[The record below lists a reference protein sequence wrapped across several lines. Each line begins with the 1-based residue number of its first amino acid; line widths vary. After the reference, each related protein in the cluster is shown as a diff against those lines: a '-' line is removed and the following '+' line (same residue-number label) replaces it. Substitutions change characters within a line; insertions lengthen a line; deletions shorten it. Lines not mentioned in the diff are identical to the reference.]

1 MATTQRIVI
10 EAVPAVNVTVGLIG
24 QEYVIPV
31 PKTTLGLIVAERM
44 QAAKDDPTVL
54 MKELKSWVMST
65 FGKKQGEKVWARL
78 FDPNDQLDIQH
89 ISDLLNQLT
98 ELGVNPTT

>member
-10 EAVPAVNVTVGLIG
+10 EAVPAVNVTVGLVG

-44 QAAKDDPTVL
+44 QAAKDDPSKL
-54 MKELKSWVMST
+54 MDELKSWVFST
-65 FGKKQGEKVWARL
+65 FGKKQGQKVWDRL
-78 FDPNDQLDIQH
+78 FDADDPLDIQH
-89 ISDLLNQLT
+89 ISDLLNKLT
-98 ELGVNPTT
+98 ELGANPTT